1 MKHYILLLW
10 RLLQFK
16 MSSKLIYRFDFWAA
30 FFADGTL
37 FIVQILMFGTI
48 FTLVDSINGWDLHE
62 IIIFTGTFTIVDGF
76 AMGTYFFGVISIPEK
91 IRTGDLDRYLIK
103 PVNPLFLVSFDRLN
117 PGSLF
122 IAVLGVMIV
131 SFGVTFG
138 QMTIAPIQVV
148 FYILAMI
155 SMYVLMYSL
164 MVLLRVMAFWVVKIQ
179 SIQEI
184 ENKIIELGFRI
195 PGSAFQGGFKIFFM
209 VLVPYALIAS
219 GPTYVLTS
227 LGDFKIYIWTF
238 VASGLFFM
246 LATYLFKKG
255 IGNYSSASS

>member
-1 MKHYILLLW
+1 MKHYLVLLW

-30 FFADGTL
+30 FFADSAL
-37 FIVQILMFGTI
+37 FIVQLLMFGTI
-48 FTLVDSINGWDLHE
+48 FTLVDTINGWSLHE

-76 AMGTYFFGVISIPEK
+76 AMGTYFFGVISLPDK
-91 IRTGDLDRYLIK
+91 IRSGDLDKYLIK
-103 PVNPLFLVSFDRLN
+103 PVNPLFLLSFDSLN

-122 IAVLGVMIV
+122 LSALGILIV
-131 SFGVTFG
+131 IFGINLGKMTVTPL
-138 QMTIAPIQVV
+138 QLM
-148 FYILAMI
+148 FYILAMV
-155 SMYVLMYSL
+155 SMYILMYSL

-184 ENKIIELGFRI
+184 ENKVIELGFRI

-209 VLVPYALIAS
+209 VLMPYALIAS

-227 LGDFKIYIWTF
+227 LGDIGIYIWTF
-238 VASGLFFM
+238 AASGLFFM
-246 LATYLFKKG
+246 LATVLFKKG
-255 IGNYSSASS
+255 VSIYSSASS